1 MIQIPGIRARTVIQN
16 FRIGRITICLP
27 LTWNMV
33 NWYFSTFGNGLHMI
47 LLFRSF
53 NVGCQWQKNMLWTGA
68 LTQESSQQAQAPN
81 DADFARRNSAGVA
94 AGHGATSER
103 HVAVCWVNK
112 RAVPWIS
119 TNKYSSDH
127 EHPWYFAIIIKHICH
142 TCYSMFLLGGD
153 VSWVFT
159 CLWSVSEIFCRLR
172 ICLEDHP
179 T

>member
-1 MIQIPGIRARTVIQN
+1 MFKSHIFLLALLPSWNQLLGMIQIPGIRARTVIQN

-142 TCYSMFLLGGD
+142 TC
-153 VSWVFT
+153 
-159 CLWSVSEIFCRLR
+159 
-172 ICLEDHP
+172 
-179 T
+179 